1 MFGLATAAAR
11 DKSRGM
17 ATSANPSLAA
27 TLRLASPEATEAL
40 AEALAEL
47 LEPGDTILLEGPIGA
62 GKSHFC
68 RASIRH
74 LLSREGLV
82 EDIPSPTFTL
92 VQTYALPETE
102 IWHADLYRLSDPA
115 QIIELGLEEAF
126 ETAITFV
133 EWPDRLG
140 TAAPLN
146 AMHVTLSTGADEDV
160 RIARIHATDPRWNK
174 LRALLPADIGVMPD
188 V

>member
-17 ATSANPSLAA
+17 APSANPSLAA
-27 TLRLASPEATEAL
+27 TLRLASPEATEGL
-40 AEALAEL
+40 AEALADL

-68 RASIRH
+68 RAAIRH

-92 VQTYALPETE
+92 VQTYLLPEAE
-102 IWHADLYRLSDPA
+102 VWHADLYRLTDPA

-140 TAAPLN
+140 AALPRN
-146 AMHVTLSTGADEDV
+146 ALHVALSTEADEDV
-160 RIARIHATDPRWNK
+160 RTARISASDSRWNK
-174 LRALLPADIGVMPD
+174 LKPLLAADLWGD
-188 V
+188 GG

>member
-1 MFGLATAAAR
+1 
-11 DKSRGM
+11 M
-17 ATSANPSLAA
+17 AHPANPPLAA
-27 TLRLASPEATEAL
+27 TLRLASPEATAGL

-47 LEPGDTILLEGPIGA
+47 LEPGDTVLLEGPIGA

-68 RASIRH
+68 RAAIRH
-74 LLSREGLV
+74 FLNREGLV

-92 VQTYALPETE
+92 VQTYALPNAE
-102 IWHADLYRLSDPA
+102 IWHADLYRLTDPA

-140 TAAPLN
+140 PAAPPN
-146 AMHVTLSTGADEDV
+146 ALHVTLSTEADEDLRV
-160 RIARIHATDPRWNK
+160 ARISASDSRWNK
-174 LRALLPADIGVMPD
+174 LQPLLAAALWGDAGCLASPPWMR
-188 V
+188 

>member
-11 DKSRGM
+11 DKSRAM
-17 ATSANPSLAA
+17 APSANISHAA
-27 TLRLASPEATEAL
+27 TLRLASPEATEQL
-40 AEALAEL
+40 AEALAEI

-68 RASIRH
+68 RAAIRH
-74 LLSREGLV
+74 LLHREGLV

-92 VQTYALPETE
+92 VQTYAPAGTE
-102 IWHADLYRLSDPA
+102 IWHADLYRLTDPG
-115 QIIELGLEEAF
+115 QIVELGLDEAF

-140 TAAPLN
+140 AAAPRN
-146 AMHVTLSTGADEDV
+146 ALHVTLSAEADENL

-174 LRALLPADIGVMPD
+174 LMALLPADLGGD
-188 V
+188 AG